1 MSEVTPFT
9 FLTSINSTK
18 RDEFQ
23 ELNGDANYVPFLI
36 NRQLSYF
43 PDCIL
48 LANLM
53 NQYSGLSKRQQY
65 AFYLSAVRKQ
75 RRFSKWGKRQQDDLI
90 PFVRKTYDMSAQA
103 ARSMIEL
110 LSPSEL
116 QQLREYAETMEK
128 R

>member
-1 MSEVTPFT
+1 MSEVSPFT
-9 FLTSINSTK
+9 FLTSINQTK
-18 RDEFQ
+18 QDEFTK
-23 ELNGDANYVPFLI
+23 LDGDANYVPFLT
-36 NRQLSYF
+36 NRALSYF

-75 RRFSKWGKRQQDDLI
+75 RRFSKWGKRQQDELI
-90 PFVRKTYDMSAQA
+90 PFVRREYDVSAQA
-103 ARSMIEL
+103 ARGMIEL

-116 QQLREYAETMEK
+116 QQLRDHAETME
-128 R
+128 RR